1 MLSTSALPSGVTA
14 AFAPNP
20 IAAPGSGTSTL
31 TFTAT
36 ASAAVGTTT
45 VTITGTGGGI
55 THTTTVTLTV
65 QSGTAAASSIWSNA
79 TPAVVDAGADSSVEL
94 GVKFTADIG
103 GTIQGI
109 RFYKAAANTGTHI
122 GSLWDSQGHLLA
134 TATFTG
140 ETASGWQQVTFSSPV
155 TITANTVYVASYHT
169 SVGHYSLTSKYFATS
184 GADNPP
190 LHAPASGA
198 VGGNG
203 VYKYGASTVYP
214 ANSYNA
220 TNYWVDIV
228 FAQ

>member
-1 MLSTSALPSGVTA
+1 
-14 AFAPNP
+14 
-20 IAAPGSGTSTL
+20 
-31 TFTAT
+31 
-36 ASAAVGTTT
+36 
-45 VTITGTGGGI
+45 
-55 THTTTVTLTV
+55 
-65 QSGTAAASSIWSNA
+65 
-79 TPAVVDAGADSSVEL
+79 
-94 GVKFTADIG
+94 
-103 GTIQGI
+103 
-109 RFYKAAANTGTHI
+109 
-122 GSLWDSQGHLLA
+122 
-134 TATFTG
+134 
-140 ETASGWQQVTFSSPV
+140 
-155 TITANTVYVASYHT
+155 ASYHT